1 MLNEYIYEYNFYYNY
16 PVNSNDEKFTVY
28 EFIGNLYTLKMTYFT
43 IKEYME
49 ACNLKPVQA
58 KKQIEKM
65 LDMNVISRLMN
76 GGEYKYQ
83 VVSKLLTYAINRNKD
98 IKRVNSI

>member
-1 MLNEYIYEYNFYYNY
+1 
-16 PVNSNDEKFTVY
+16 
-28 EFIGNLYTLKMTYFT
+28 MTYFT